1 MRGNVGSL
9 DNFPVEWAYPLAIV
23 KLPAEVDMSNA
34 EQVRDTL
41 LAVLNQGISTLV
53 IDMTQTSYC
62 AAAGV
67 SAVARAYQ
75 RARASGAAIRVA
87 APAPIV
93 RRVLAIGRVDRLIP
107 VYPTLAEALEA
118 SGETSLNA

>member
-1 MRGNVGSL
+1 VK
-9 DNFPVEWAYPLAIV
+9 WAHPLAIV
-23 KLPAEVDMSNA
+23 KLPAEVDVSNA

-67 SAVARAYQ
+67 SAVVRAYQ
-75 RARASGAAIRVA
+75 RAQASGAAIRVV
-87 APAPIV
+87 APAPMV
-93 RRVLAIGRVDRLIP
+93 RRVLTVGRVDRVIP
-107 VYPTLAEALEA
+107 VFPALAEALEA
-118 SGETSLNA
+118 TGESAVNA